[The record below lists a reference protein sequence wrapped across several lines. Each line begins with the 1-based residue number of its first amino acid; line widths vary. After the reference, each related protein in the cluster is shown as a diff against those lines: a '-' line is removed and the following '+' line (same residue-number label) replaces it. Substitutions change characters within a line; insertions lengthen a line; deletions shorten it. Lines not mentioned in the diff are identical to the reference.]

1 MVTRRHFLTRLSV
14 ASVGTYVVSG
24 FSTSEALA
32 KEVSRTLGESRTLDA
47 AEALPIKYGYA
58 AITWGADIVK
68 AMEDISAV
76 GFRAIQLRGEAFA
89 QFGDKPKA
97 LRELLDKHRLTFAV
111 LSSGNLSID
120 PAREQEMLALH
131 TQHAQFVKD
140 AGGLYLQVIDERPK
154 GRDVVPDD
162 YRRLG
167 RLMTELGKR
176 TGNLGVPLV
185 YHHHMNSTG
194 EKPHEVA
201 AVLDAADK
209 RHVRLL
215 FDVAHYQQGG
225 GDPIP
230 AIRTYRDWIDVVHLK
245 DVRPAPE
252 SGGSGGS
259 GGSGRSG
266 RSGESGRSGG
276 SGGSGGASPYQ
287 FVELG
292 RGRVDLPG
300 VFAVLREI
308 NYRKWAI
315 VELDRVPDPGRTPK
329 EAAETNKRY
338 LLETMHQTI

>member
-1 MVTRRHFLTRLSV
+1 MVTRRDFLAALR
-14 ASVGTYVVSG
+14 
-24 FSTSEALA
+24 FSSAALA
-32 KEVSRTLGESRTLDA
+32 SSYVMSGLSRSLFA
-47 AEALPIKYGYA
+47 ASMKYGYA

-89 QFGDKPKA
+89 QYGDKPKA
-97 LRELLDKHRLTFAV
+97 LRELLDKHKLTFAV

-120 PAREQEMLALH
+120 PAREQEMLTTH

-154 GRDVVPDD
+154 GRAVVPDD

-225 GDPIP
+225 GDPV
-230 AIRTYRDWIDVVHLK
+230 AALRTYRDWLEVVHLK
-245 DVRPAPE
+245 DVRPNTPAPE
-252 SGGSGGS
+252 SS
-259 GGSGRSG
+259 R
-266 RSGESGRSGG
+266 SGRSGG
-276 SGGSGGASPYQ
+276 SGEPSYQ

-300 VFAVLREI
+300 VFAALREV
-308 NYRKWAI
+308 NFSGWAI

-329 EAAETNKRY
+329 EAAEINKRY
-338 LLETMHQTI
+338 LVETMHQTI

>member
-1 MVTRRHFLTRLSV
+1 M
-14 ASVGTYVVSG
+14 
-24 FSTSEALA
+24 
-32 KEVSRTLGESRTLDA
+32 
-47 AEALPIKYGYA
+47 
-58 AITWGADIVK
+58 
-68 AMEDISAV
+68 AMDDISAV

-89 QFGDKPKA
+89 QYGDKPKA
-97 LRELLDKHRLTFAV
+97 LRELLDKHKLTFAV

-120 PAREQEMLALH
+120 PAREQEMLTTH

-154 GRDVVPDD
+154 GRAVVPDD

-225 GDPIP
+225 GDPV
-230 AIRTYRDWIDVVHLK
+230 AALRTYRDWLEVVHLK
-245 DVRPAPE
+245 DVRPAP
-252 SGGSGGS
+252 
-259 GGSGRSG
+259 
-266 RSGESGRSGG
+266 
-276 SGGSGGASPYQ
+276 GAPDYQ

-300 VFAVLREI
+300 VFAALRDI
-308 NYRKWAI
+308 SYDKWAI
-315 VELDRVPDPGRTPK
+315 VELDRVPDAGRTPK
-329 EAAETNKRY
+329 EAAEVNKRY
-338 LLETMHQTI
+338 LVETMHQTI

>member
-1 MVTRRHFLTRLSV
+1 VTTSFV
-14 ASVGTYVVSG
+14 ASG
-24 FSTSEALA
+24 FS
-32 KEVSRTLGESRTLDA
+32 RTLFA
-47 AEALPIKYGYA
+47 ASMKYGYA

-89 QFGDKPKA
+89 QYGDKPKA
-97 LRELLDKHRLTFAV
+97 LRELLDKHKLTFAV

-120 PAREQEMLALH
+120 PAREQEMLTTH

-154 GRDVVPDD
+154 GRAVVPDD

-225 GDPIP
+225 GDPV
-230 AIRTYRDWIDVVHLK
+230 AALRTYRDWLEVVHLK
-245 DVRPAPE
+245 DVRPNP
-252 SGGSGGS
+252 
-259 GGSGRSG
+259 
-266 RSGESGRSGG
+266 G
-276 SGGSGGASPYQ
+276 SGGSGGAGRSGGASGLDYQ

-300 VFAVLREI
+300 VFAALRDV
-308 NYRKWAI
+308 NFGGWAI
-315 VELDRVPDPGRTPK
+315 VELDRVPDADRTPK
-329 EAAETNKRY
+329 EAAEVNKQY
-338 LLETMHQTI
+338 LVETMHQTI

>member
-1 MVTRRHFLTRLSV
+1 MVTRRQFLTGLS
-14 ASVGTYVVSG
+14 ATYVMSG
-24 FSTSEALA
+24 C
-32 KEVSRTLGESRTLDA
+32 SRTAGA
-47 AEALPIKYGYA
+47 ADALPIKYGYA

-120 PAREQEMLALH
+120 PAREQEMLTLH

-225 GDPIP
+225 GDPVA
-230 AIRTYRDWIDVVHLK
+230 AIRTYRDWIDVLHLK

-252 SGGSGGS
+252 PS
-259 GGSGRSG
+259 
-266 RSGESGRSGG
+266 
-276 SGGSGGASPYQ
+276 GSGGASPYQ

-292 RGRVDLPG
+292 RGRVDLTG

>member
-1 MVTRRHFLTRLSV
+1 MVTRRQFLTGLS
-14 ASVGTYVVSG
+14 ATYVVSG
-24 FSTSEALA
+24 FSRA
-32 KEVSRTLGESRTLDA
+32 GGA
-47 AEALPIKYGYA
+47 ADALPIKYGYA

-68 AMEDISAV
+68 AIEDISAV

-97 LRELLDKHRLTFAV
+97 LRQLLDKHRLTFAV

-120 PAREQEMLALH
+120 PAREQEMLTLH
-131 TQHAQFVKD
+131 TQHAQFVKE

-154 GRDVVPDD
+154 GREVVPDD

-225 GDPIP
+225 GDPVA

-252 SGGSGGS
+252 AGGSGGS
-259 GGSGRSG
+259 R
-266 RSGESGRSGG
+266 
-276 SGGSGGASPYQ
+276 GSGGASPYQ

-338 LLETMHQTI
+338 LLETMHQTL